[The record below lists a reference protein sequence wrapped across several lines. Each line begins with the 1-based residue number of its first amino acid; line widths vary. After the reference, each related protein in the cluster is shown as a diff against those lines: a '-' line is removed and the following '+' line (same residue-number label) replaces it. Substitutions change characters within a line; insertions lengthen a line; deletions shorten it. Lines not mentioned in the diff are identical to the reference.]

1 MLALSVCAGMSSGI
15 YDLEFSLLNVF
26 PFQELDCDTFNKG
39 INTKRCILI
48 TWPLSRQGYKD
59 EKLKKKKKRSIL
71 NTACFL
77 SALRKL
83 KTNRLEEDTA
93 LSLIIVINLS
103 DGTELKFER
112 DESAP

>member
-1 MLALSVCAGMSSGI
+1 M
-15 YDLEFSLLNVF
+15 
-26 PFQELDCDTFNKG
+26 
-39 INTKRCILI
+39 
-48 TWPLSRQGYKD
+48 
-59 EKLKKKKKRSIL
+59 KKKNKNPGLL

-93 LSLIIVINLS
+93 LSLIIVINLG
-103 DGTELKFER
+103 DGTKLKFER

>member
-1 MLALSVCAGMSSGI
+1 MS
-15 YDLEFSLLNVF
+15 
-26 PFQELDCDTFNKG
+26 
-39 INTKRCILI
+39 
-48 TWPLSRQGYKD
+48 
-59 EKLKKKKKRSIL
+59 
-71 NTACFL
+71 CFL

-93 LSLIIVINLS
+93 LSLIIIINLS

>member
-1 MLALSVCAGMSSGI
+1 M
-15 YDLEFSLLNVF
+15 
-26 PFQELDCDTFNKG
+26 P
-39 INTKRCILI
+39 
-48 TWPLSRQGYKD
+48 
-59 EKLKKKKKRSIL
+59 
-71 NTACFL
+71 CFL

-93 LSLIIVINLS
+93 LSLIIVINLG